1 MLVYPSQSF
10 GKMRFVSTVASSIA
24 HGLCL
29 LFYNKY
35 QYDYVATSA
44 FVIPLHTRS
53 WQHCSTQ
60 IRSEDHRHERVPIY
74 VEACRDSSGGCNWNG
89 WTDGGADARLITYR
103 SNVHSGNCALRIQD
117 NTGTSRVT
125 SRELDV
131 DNKSTLKVTFWYR
144 PRNMSGSENFHLDIS
159 KDDGDFVLVRT
170 WSNMPS
176 GYNEAIVDNIDAGA
190 NSVRVR
196 FENEGAANRDRVFID
211 DITIEAMWAWC
222 SSTGL

>member
-10 GKMRFVSTVASSIA
+10 SKMRFVSTVASSTA

-35 QYDYVATSA
+35 HTNMIMWQRAPSSFHCILVADSIA
-44 FVIPLHTRS
+44 L
-53 WQHCSTQ
+53 QCTQ

-89 WTDGGADARLITYR
+89 WTDGGANARLITYR

-125 SRELDV
+125 SGELNV
-131 DNKSTLKVTFWYR
+131 ANKSTLKATFWYR

-159 KDDGDFVLVRT
+159 KGK
-170 WSNMPS
+170 
-176 GYNEAIVDNIDAGA
+176 
-190 NSVRVR
+190 
-196 FENEGAANRDRVFID
+196 
-211 DITIEAMWAWC
+211 
-222 SSTGL
+222 